1 MQHPQLTRACRCIPT
16 LADGRDELHLYTEG
30 DVLYEAMLESIAAA
44 RERVWMETFIFAD
57 DEIGRRFAEAL
68 AAKAKSGVEVR
79 LLIDAAGS
87 TLRFSRRLEGEL
99 LSQGVTL
106 QWFQRWRWRD
116 PLRYN
121 RRDHRKLLVI
131 DESEAYLGGFNIH
144 RENSRAVYGEQRWRD
159 THVRC
164 HSALV
169 QQAARLFDAFWRGN
183 RRWTLTRPA
192 STASMMMPNHS
203 RLCRRQLRCAYT
215 SMADEAQDTLWL
227 TTPYFVPD
235 HYTQAALISAA
246 QRGKD
251 VRVLVP
257 RKSDVR
263 LARWASRAVYAPLL
277 QAGVRIFEY
286 LPRVLHAKTAVAD
299 QAYAILGTA
308 NLDYRSFFLN
318 YELNLIS
325 REPGLCHQLQAQFEE
340 DLRQSEEILP
350 GRWRTRGW
358 SEQLSEAMGWLAR
371 RWL

>member
-1 MQHPQLTRACRCIPT
+1 MQKREACTCIPVLT
-16 LADGRDELHLYTEG
+16 AGPDEVELFTEG
-30 DVLYEAMLESIAAA
+30 DLLYDAMLASIAAA
-44 RERVWMETFIFAD
+44 RERIWLETFIFAD

-68 AAKAKSGVEVR
+68 AAKASSGVEVK

-87 TLRFSRRLEGEL
+87 VLRFSRRLERYL
-99 LSQGVTL
+99 LTQGVTL
-106 QWFQRWRWRD
+106 HWFHRWRWQD

-121 RRDHRKLLVI
+121 CRDHRKLLVI
-131 DESEAYLGGFNIH
+131 DDSEAYLGGFNIH
-144 RENSRAVYGEQRWRD
+144 RENSRRLFGEQRWRD

-164 HSALV
+164 HGVLA
-169 QQAARLFDAFWRGN
+169 QQATRLFDAFWRGN
-183 RRWTLTRPA
+183 RRWNLPQTSGTIGVL
-192 STASMMMPNHS
+192 MPNHT

-215 SMADEAQDTLWL
+215 SMADEAQATLWL

-235 HYTQAALISAA
+235 HHTQAALISAA

-277 QAGVRIFEY
+277 RAGVRIFEY
-286 LPRVLHAKTAVAD
+286 LPRVLHTKTAVAD
-299 QAYAILGTA
+299 RSYAILGTA

-318 YELNLIS
+318 YELNLVS
-325 REPGLCHQLQAQFEE
+325 RGKQLCQQLHAQFEQ
-340 DLRQSEEILP
+340 DLAQSEEIS
-350 GRWRTRGW
+350 GGSWQSRGW
-358 SEQLSEAMGWLAR
+358 SEHFTETLGWLAR